1 MLSLESIAYD
11 LYLMVAA
18 STNPPS
24 KALQERPVIT
34 HFSNPTNAAL
44 QECIPNLIKP
54 EYFREPFAK
63 FGVGHEMGAECSC
76 KITPSKGICTWLAM
90 GFPGTTTLPDNKS
103 RFLANFAKG
112 SRVSESKR
120 CSPVKQRQVQRQ
132 QDLVVLFDF
141 QGTHG
146 QDGLIEHDCRT
157 ETCIVKKGIV
167 FHQDDLEFVA
177 RVDT

>member
-1 MLSLESIAYD
+1 MLYLESIAYD
-11 LYLMVAA
+11 LYFVGAA
-18 STNPPS
+18 STDPPC

-34 HFSNPTNAAL
+34 HFSNPTNATP

-54 EYFREPFAK
+54 EYF
-63 FGVGHEMGAECSC
+63 
-76 KITPSKGICTWLAM
+76 
-90 GFPGTTTLPDNKS
+90 
-103 RFLANFAKG
+103 
-112 SRVSESKR
+112 RVSESKR

-157 ETCIVKKGIV
+157 ETCIVKKRIV
-167 FHQDDLEFVA
+167 FHQDDLEFVL